1 MPAMLASTRE
11 LLTTATLPFIH
22 VREETTDFK
31 IAFSN
36 PFPELTPNYFI
47 KPFHFKYKENARTVF
62 SQIISAETIL
72 FWIWPYVLWPL
83 VTVHKSAETIQGRK
97 LFKSRNYS
105 RKYGTYCCSSNQNTA
120 LANLVIILKAEWTIL
135 INPIENLPQPVPQN
149 GGRTLVLTKGQQKLE
164 EQQGRRRTVVPK
176 G

>member
-72 FWIWPYVLWPL
+72 F
-83 VTVHKSAETIQGRK
+83 
-97 LFKSRNYS
+97 
-105 RKYGTYCCSSNQNTA
+105 
-120 LANLVIILKAEWTIL
+120 
-135 INPIENLPQPVPQN
+135 
-149 GGRTLVLTKGQQKLE
+149 
-164 EQQGRRRTVVPK
+164 
-176 G
+176 

>member
-1 MPAMLASTRE
+1 MLWNHQTSWNRRKFFFLQ
-11 LLTTATLPFIH
+11 LLLSACLC
-22 VREETTDFK
+22 
-31 IAFSN
+31 A
-36 PFPELTPNYFI
+36 I
-47 KPFHFKYKENARTVF
+47 KGTVF
-62 SQIISAETIL
+62 PCIAS

-97 LFKSRNYS
+97 LFKTRNYS